1 MTENKIAET
10 LLYNKIIKST
20 TEVQKTKQEG
30 NHMYN
35 EKNTG
40 IKKASGKKAGI
51 IGGIVVIA
59 AVALFAGRTECDSCG
74 KKFFGSGTVDLLD
87 ENYVMCDDCA
97 EDYYFGF

>member
-1 MTENKIAET
+1 
-10 LLYNKIIKST
+10 
-20 TEVQKTKQEG
+20 
-30 NHMYN
+30 MYN

-74 KKFFGSGTVDLLD
+74 KKFFGIAG
-87 ENYVMCDDCA
+87 
-97 EDYYFGF
+97 

>member
-20 TEVQKTKQEG
+20 TEAQKTKQEG

-40 IKKASGKKAGI
+40 MKKASGKKAGI

-74 KKFFGSGTVDLLD
+74 KKFFGSGTQDIWD
-87 ENYVMCDDCA
+87 SSYVMCDECA
-97 EDYYFGF
+97 EDYYSF